1 MEQIITAWEQ
11 KVVAEISAT
20 VFIGVMS
27 GSQTFWKCRK
37 GDIFKSSSSEMSG
50 AHMFT
55 VICTLRSRMNCVLK
69 LSKFFQLFHSNKQ
82 K

>member
-20 VFIGVMS
+20 VFR

>member
-20 VFIGVMS
+20 VFRGVMS
-27 GSQTFWKCRK
+27 FWKCRK